1 MSASAIT
8 SAATIVALYDNAEAA
23 GLASGAV
30 KARIPGAIV
39 HRIDPDGAE
48 AARLESDWLP
58 PDTVDPYFA
67 SLGEGRTLVA
77 VEADL
82 SEASAVDAILREYG
96 PAESTIHGRDEAVD
110 DLPPAIQS
118 TADQNPRPRGH
129 QDPSA

>member
-1 MSASAIT
+1 MPASAIT

-23 GLASGAV
+23 DLASGAV
-30 KARIPGAIV
+30 KARIPGTIV
-39 HRIDPDGAE
+39 HRINPDGAE
-48 AARLESDWLP
+48 AARSGTSWLP
-58 PDTVDPYFA
+58 PETVDPYLA

-82 SEASAVDAILREYG
+82 SEASAVDAVLREYG
-96 PAESTIHGRDEAVD
+96 PTESTIHGREQAAD

-118 TADQNPRPRGH
+118 TAAQNPRPRGH

>member
-8 SAATIVALYDNAEAA
+8 PAATIVALFDNAEAA

-39 HRIDPDGAE
+39 HRIDPTGAE
-48 AARLESDWLP
+48 AARLEAHWLP
-58 PDTVDPYFA
+58 PETIDPYFA

-82 SEASAVDAILREYG
+82 SDASAIDTILREYG
-96 PAESTIHGRDEAVD
+96 PAESAIHGRDQDAD
-110 DLPPAIQS
+110 DLPPAIRS
-118 TADQNPRPRGH
+118 TVAQNPRPRGH